1 MESKDIFVSTGAFG
15 GTATTAVQF
24 LFGAGVHNVEL
35 SGGKPDVGL
44 RGDLLGLS
52 SQVRMQLHNYFP
64 PPEQPFVFNLASR
77 NGEVRS
83 RTLECMLDALDFSVE
98 LGATRYSVHA
108 GFLADPPVSSLGRP
122 WNLSDLAPFG
132 EAQGIFLDSIGTLA
146 EAARERGIEILVENN
161 VLTEKTRQAC
171 GDEVLLM
178 ASCDQIDEMMALMS
192 EDVGLLLD
200 VAHLNVSAQ
209 TLGFDREKALRSL
222 SSYAKGYH
230 LGDNDGVTD
239 SNLAVTED
247 SWFWPGLGN
256 EATFAT
262 LEVAP
267 ASDVDFLEQVVLVQE
282 LWVDVSRS

>member
-1 MESKDIFVSTGAFG
+1 
-15 GTATTAVQF
+15 
-24 LFGAGVHNVEL
+24 
-35 SGGKPDVGL
+35 
-44 RGDLLGLS
+44 
-52 SQVRMQLHNYFP
+52 
-64 PPEQPFVFNLASR
+64 
-77 NGEVRS
+77 
-83 RTLECMLDALDFSVE
+83 
-98 LGATRYSVHA
+98 
-108 GFLADPPVSSLGRP
+108 
-122 WNLSDLAPFG
+122 
-132 EAQGIFLDSIGTLA
+132 
-146 EAARERGIEILVENN
+146 
-161 VLTEKTRQAC
+161 
-171 GDEVLLM
+171 M

>member
-1 MESKDIFVSTGAFG
+1 
-15 GTATTAVQF
+15 
-24 LFGAGVHNVEL
+24 
-35 SGGKPDVGL
+35 
-44 RGDLLGLS
+44 
-52 SQVRMQLHNYFP
+52 
-64 PPEQPFVFNLASR
+64 
-77 NGEVRS
+77 
-83 RTLECMLDALDFSVE
+83 MLDALDFSVE